1 MIKEPFKGHSQ
12 NKMIHFNQNRFRNIA
27 ESLIVLSVSACSLAQ
42 LKADLPLVGGEFPVA
57 PSLIGD
63 QVNSH
68 IALGNNGG
76 YLVWEDSA
84 ADGNETGI
92 VAARLNSNV
101 DLEYEVF
108 SVNTTTAGSQT
119 NPKVALTG
127 NSGALFVWENS
138 GDIYGRFLNEEGYFS
153 GEDFRINSYE
163 EDLQQNACVATLA
176 NGNIAVVWESDGQ
189 DGHRKGVFGQIFA
202 SDGSP
207 VGAEFGVNQNT
218 YQNQRTPS
226 VLATRG
232 NQLFIAWVSES
243 PVDGTGS
250 NFGVCVWGRYFSA
263 DGIPV
268 GDEVQLTQTSLLAA
282 NPALSQNEAGDI
294 ALVFSGLPNPALQVA
309 DLSGTPPSWAVN
321 AVVINELSNAPFAS
335 TVISGRSENDQAVP
349 LLVSSAD
356 RFLSIW
362 TGFGGA
368 GSGSD
373 VYGGIFDAS
382 LSIVG
387 SPAILNTS
395 IKSLQYMPS
404 ASVDVNGNIVAIWS
418 SYVGGI
424 ASFDLIGQRF
434 GKIGSEPAESLPD
447 PAAPFVFGLGFNE
460 IGVSWPN
467 IEGFDVSHYEVF
479 LGKSSEG
486 IETTDNH
493 LVISDLAIDSSYE
506 VQIRYVSSG
515 GTKSAKSPV
524 GIGKTWDN
532 DSNEDGLPDTFQ
544 QTYWGYN
551 EARWGSAFE
560 DSDNDGSSNLEELL
574 AGTNPLSNHSYLGVS
589 LEKTGGT
596 IWVVW
601 EANPGAIYQ
610 VQHTGDLES
619 WNNFGGPRFAH
630 NGIDRVA
637 LDAEEAQKIYR
648 VIRLN

>member
-12 NKMIHFNQNRFRNIA
+12 NKMIHFNQNRFRKIA

-84 ADGNETGI
+84 ADGDETGI

-153 GEDFRINSYE
+153 AEDFRINSYE
-163 EDLQQNACVATLA
+163 EDLQQNACVATLP
-176 NGNIAVVWESDGQ
+176 NGNIAVVWESEGQ

-218 YQNQRTPS
+218 FQNQRTPS
-226 VLATRG
+226 VLATKT
-232 NQLFIAWVSES
+232 NQLLVVWVSES
-243 PVDGTGS
+243 PVDGSGS

-263 DGIPV
+263 DGTPV
-268 GDEVQLTQTSLLAA
+268 GDEVQLTETSLLAA
-282 NPALSQNEAGDI
+282 NPAMSENENGDI
-294 ALVFSGLPNPALQVA
+294 VLVFSGLHNPALEMA
-309 DLSGTPPSWAVN
+309 DLSGTAPNWSIN
-321 AVVINELSNAPFAS
+321 AVSLNDLSRAPFAS
-335 TVISGRSENDQAVP
+335 TVISDESGNDQAVP
-349 LLVSSAD
+349 LIVSSGD
-356 RFLSIW
+356 RFLSLW

-373 VYGGIFDAS
+373 VYGGVLDS
-382 LSIVG
+382 DLKNVG

-395 IKSLQYMPS
+395 VKSLQYMPS
-404 ASVDVNGNIVAIWS
+404 ASVDVDGNITAVWS
-418 SYVGGI
+418 SYVGGS

-434 GKIGSEPAESLPD
+434 GKIGSEPTEELPV
-447 PAAPFVFGLGFNE
+447 PVTPFVFGLGFNE
-460 IGVSWPN
+460 ISVSWPK

-479 LGKSSEG
+479 LGQSSEG
-486 IETTDNH
+486 IETTDNY
-493 LVISDLAIDSSYE
+493 LIISDLSIASSYE

-515 GTKSAKSPV
+515 GTKSAKSSK

-532 DSNEDGLPDTFQ
+532 DSNGDGLPDTFQ

-551 EARWGSAFE
+551 EARWGNAIE

-574 AGTNPLSNHSYLGVS
+574 AGTNPLSKQSYLGVS
-589 LEKTGGT
+589 LEKFDGT

-610 VQHTGDLES
+610 VQHTGDLVNWE
-619 WNNFGGPRFAH
+619 NFGGPRFAH
-630 NGIDRVA
+630 NGIVRVA
-637 LDAEEAQKIYR
+637 LDAEEAQQIYR